1 LRPLPLV
8 AAPLVHANGERLRAT
23 APIDLTAPC
32 GRGSVAGGLREF
44 ANKYAAAPEQSRG
57 VTRLSFVT
65 RRKLQWSASF
75 WEATR
80 IALDSLRK
88 NKLRSFL
95 TLLGIILATT
105 TLIAVTALIH
115 GMDRYIADK
124 VSNMGADG
132 FRIVRMAWF
141 GEWDPKKFF
150 EMDKRNP
157 QIRVDEYAFIKEKA
171 TLLKDIGMMT
181 QRTARVAY
189 KGNSVE
195 GVTVNGITDNIPAIN
210 NVQVGI
216 GRGIT
221 YDEVRRHMPVAFI
234 GNDIFTRFFDGRDPL
249 GKTIT
254 IEGDPYEVVGVAQAL
269 GSVFGQSQD
278 NFVMIPVESYFKTYG
293 ARNGIRLVAKAIDQ
307 QRLVEAQDE
316 VRVLLRSYRH
326 LGPAQDDNFV
336 IFASETFVTLWQQL
350 TKTISAM
357 AVGVVSVFMVVGGIV
372 IMNIMLAVVT
382 ERTREIGIR
391 KSLGARRRDILNQYL
406 VESAVLAGAGGLIGV
421 GTAWLIA
428 VVVRSFTSMP
438 MSLPPSS
445 IAIGVGLS
453 SVVGL
458 FFGIYPARKASKL
471 DPIEALRAER

>member
-1 LRPLPLV
+1 MV
-8 AAPLVHANGERLRAT
+8 ARL
-23 APIDLTAPC
+23 
-32 GRGSVAGGLREF
+32 
-44 ANKYAAAPEQSRG
+44 N
-57 VTRLSFVT
+57 FVP
-65 RRKLQWSASF
+65 RRKNQWSASL

-141 GEWDPKKFF
+141 GEWNPKKFF

-157 QIRVDEYAFIKEKA
+157 QIRVDEYEFIRSKA

-181 QRTARVAY
+181 QRQARVAF
-189 KGNSVE
+189 KGNSVL
-195 GVTVNGITDNIPAIN
+195 GVIVNGITDNIPAIN
-210 NVQVGI
+210 HVEVGL

-221 YDEVRRHMPVAFI
+221 YDEVRRHMAVAFI
-234 GNDIFTRFFDGRDPL
+234 GNDILTRFFEGQDPL
-249 GKTIT
+249 GKTIS

-293 ARNGIRLVAKAIDQ
+293 ARNGIRLVAKAMDQ
-307 QRLVEAQDE
+307 EHLVQAQDE

-336 IFASETFVTLWQQL
+336 VFASETFVTLWQQL
-350 TKTISAM
+350 TKAIAAM

-428 VVVRSFTSMP
+428 VAVRSFTSMP
-438 MSLPPSS
+438 MSLPASS

>member
-1 LRPLPLV
+1 VV
-8 AAPLVHANGERLRAT
+8 ARL
-23 APIDLTAPC
+23 
-32 GRGSVAGGLREF
+32 
-44 ANKYAAAPEQSRG
+44 N
-57 VTRLSFVT
+57 FVP
-65 RRKLQWSASF
+65 RRKNQWSASL

-105 TLIAVTALIH
+105 TLIAVMALIH

-141 GEWDPKKFF
+141 GEWNPKKFF

-181 QRTARVAY
+181 ARQARVAF

-254 IEGDPYEVVGVAQAL
+254 IEGDPYEVIGVAQAL

-293 ARNGIRLVAKAIDQ
+293 ARNGIRLVAKAMDQ
-307 QRLVEAQDE
+307 QHLVEAQDE
-316 VRVLLRSYRH
+316 ARVLLRSYRH

-336 IFASETFVTLWQQL
+336 VFASETFVTLWQQL
-350 TKTISAM
+350 TKAISAM

-406 VESAVLAGAGGLIGV
+406 VESAVLAGAGGMIGV

-428 VVVRSFTSMP
+428 VAVRTFTSMP

-445 IAIGVGLS
+445 IVIGVGLS

-458 FFGIYPARKASKL
+458 FFGIYPATKAAKL